1 MDVHHHP
8 DLQHEK
14 KKWKEYFLEFL
25 MIFLAV
31 TLGFFAENIREHI
44 SEHDRAKVYAASMI
58 KDLREDSSELSA
70 YRIYFNYSAN
80 NVDTLMQILN
90 SAEIKNIPTGKLYW
104 YGLYGGAHLY
114 FQPNDVTLQQ
124 MKSSGSLR
132 FFEKKIAYD
141 ASNYDRLCRVLLT
154 TQNEM
159 SDIYAEVR
167 KSRAMIFEYRYNDIA
182 NNIYRANRK
191 SYNQGR
197 IDSFFK
203 SNPPL
208 LSYDK
213 VLFNEY
219 VELVRSRFMH
229 ANVTLADSLLSQ
241 STKLIQELK
250 EKYNLDDEKD

>member
-1 MDVHHHP
+1 MVS
-8 DLQHEK
+8 LLK
-14 KKWKEYFLEFL
+14 YFRCSYRLIWTYTITPTCITRRKNGRN
-25 MIFLAV
+25 IFWN
-31 TLGFFAENIREHI
+31 F
-44 SEHDRAKVYAASMI
+44 
-58 KDLREDSSELSA
+58 
-70 YRIYFNYSAN
+70 
-80 NVDTLMQILN
+80 

-104 YGLYGGAHLY
+104 YGLFGGAHLY

-132 FFEKKIAYD
+132 FFEKTIAYD

-182 NNIYRANRK
+182 NNIFQANKK
-191 SYNQGR
+191 SFDQEK
-197 IDSFFK
+197 IDSFFRT
-203 SNPPL
+203 NPPL

-219 VELVRSRFMH
+219 VELVRSRFMRS
-229 ANVTLADSLLSQ
+229 NVIIADSLLSQ
-241 STKLIQELK
+241 STRLIQELK
-250 EKYNLDDEKD
+250 DKYDLDDDKE